1 MHRHRILVIEDEE
14 ELSDL
19 LAEIIGDMSHEVE
32 QAATMGEALAI
43 LDRGPF
49 CTILS
54 DLTLPDIDREQVVHT
69 LRAHGGNASIM
80 LMSAIASQ
88 DLSRFGRQMG
98 VDRVISKPFDLDDFE
113 NAMVFGCEEGRR
125 ELEERGA

>member
-88 DLSRFGRQMG
+88 GLSRFGRQMG

>member
-1 MHRHRILVIEDEE
+1 MHRHRILVIEDEA

-19 LAEIIGDMSHEVE
+19 LTEILGDLSYDVE

-43 LDRGPF
+43 LDRGPV

-88 DLSRFGRQMG
+88 DLARMGRQLG
-98 VDRVISKPFDLDDFE
+98 VDRVISKPFDLDEFE
-113 NAMVFGCEEGRR
+113 HSIVLGCDEGRHQAS
-125 ELEERGA
+125 EQHP